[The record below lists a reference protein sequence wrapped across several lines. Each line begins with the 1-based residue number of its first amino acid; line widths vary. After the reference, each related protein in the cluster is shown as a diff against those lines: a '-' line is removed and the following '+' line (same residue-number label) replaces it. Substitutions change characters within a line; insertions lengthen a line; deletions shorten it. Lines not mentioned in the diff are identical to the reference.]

1 MKPEQNLCLFG
12 HEKPQKILHH
22 AYENNSLAG
31 AWLFV
36 GPKGVGKTTCAYQI
50 IRFLLNDS
58 SSDAIEQIA
67 KKIHPNLL
75 VIDAEN
81 SEKKEIHIDDIK
93 NITNFLRLSAAHS
106 KWRIVLIDGAEKLNR
121 HAANAILKILEE
133 PPAFSLF
140 ILITHMAGAL
150 LPTIRSRC
158 RYIDFKP
165 LSEDDMMKCLAQIN
179 KDFSQEEIAKA
190 INFANGSPG
199 LAIDYIENNLGESYL
214 RLLELWSKSPYI
226 NVKSVQNLLNTISG
240 KKLHVLNLVF
250 QLFFTRLNQYAL
262 GIDFQGEL
270 VQEEKIIMENIL
282 KSYDLKYWLEKW
294 KRSQE
299 LLYGLETGNLDTT
312 QTLITIFSEARAL

>member
-12 HEKPQKILHH
+12 HEKPQGILYN
-22 AYENNSLAG
+22 AYQNNSLAG

-58 SSDAIEQIA
+58 SSDAIDQIA

-75 VIDAEN
+75 VIDAED

-93 NITNFLRLSAAHS
+93 SITNFLRLSAAHS

-165 LSEDDMMKCLAQIN
+165 LREDHMIKCLTQMGR
-179 KDFSQEEIAKA
+179 DFSQEEITKA

-199 LAIDYIENNLGESYL
+199 LAIDYLENNLGGSYL
-214 RLLELWSKSPYI
+214 RLLELWSKSPYVD
-226 NVKSVQNLLNTISG
+226 VKSIQNLLNAIPG

-262 GIDFQGEL
+262 GINFQEEI
-270 VQEEKIIMENIL
+270 VQEEKMIMENIL

-294 KRSQE
+294 KRSKD

-312 QTLITIFSEARAL
+312 QTLITIFSEPQYA